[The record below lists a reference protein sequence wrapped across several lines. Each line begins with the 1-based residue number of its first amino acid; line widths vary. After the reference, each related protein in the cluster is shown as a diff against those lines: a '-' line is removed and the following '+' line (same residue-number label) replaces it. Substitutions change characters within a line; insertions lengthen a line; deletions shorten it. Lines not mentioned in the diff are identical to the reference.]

1 MPRRSHLLVGIL
13 LGAATTAVYM
23 IGSGRSFGY
32 DAAATFANFIA
43 TPSLWDAFAVH
54 AVIPTIPLKSVASND
69 HVLFS
74 LVSHLI
80 YSTTGSRSEAVY
92 RLLPAVAAGGT
103 VGVMAT
109 VLSRKFGLMAG
120 LSAALYIATV
130 PLFVDNSRDLRG
142 YSLAALCSV
151 LGSLILASTGV
162 GRGSG
167 PQWGRLRLI
176 AYGLLMGLA
185 IAAQLFAVV
194 VLVGHVAWVATRRSL
209 SPLMQLAPAWL
220 LAAVIGVA
228 ANANI
233 QVMELLQHG
242 YPPSLFYPTFP
253 SDLIIFLLGAPV
265 ALPLGLWL
273 STAGL
278 GLWALRREP
287 WLWASLAVLAAVVA
301 IFWLGLQPAYLY
313 PRFFIFLVPGC
324 AYLMAAAIA
333 RWKVLAPVALA
344 GAVAASVSQGAGYT
358 QDPLAVPQAA
368 AFVERTHAA
377 GKTACVIHADEQV
390 LAAYTTEFKVVSS
403 AEDLGGCDAVVVV
416 SWNVDLALRDLA
428 AQQFPRRTILQAY
441 YNAVVLE
448 R

>member
-1 MPRRSHLLVGIL
+1 MRTRADLFVGIL
-13 LGAATTAVYM
+13 LGVATTAVYL
-23 IGSGRSFGY
+23 IGANRSYGY

-43 TPSLWDAFAVH
+43 TPSLLDAFATH
-54 AVIPTIPLKSVASND
+54 AALPTIPLKSIASND
-69 HVLFS
+69 HVLIS

-80 YSTTGSRSEAVY
+80 YSATGSRSELVY
-92 RLLPAVAAGGT
+92 RVLPALAGGAT
-103 VGVMAT
+103 VGVMAI
-109 VLSRKFGLMAG
+109 VLTRKFGMLAG
-120 LSAALYIATV
+120 VSAALYIATA

-151 LGSLILASTGV
+151 LASIVLSTA
-162 GRGSG
+162 GRDAARSR
-167 PQWGRLRLI
+167 RLRLI

-185 IAAQLFAVV
+185 IAAQLFAIV
-194 VLVGHVAWVATRRSL
+194 VLVGHVAWIATRRSVPAL
-209 SPLMQLAPAWL
+209 VELAPAWFV
-220 LAAVIGVA
+220 AALIGVA

-253 SDLIIFLLGAPV
+253 GDLVIFLLGAPV

-287 WLWASLAVLAAVVA
+287 WLWASLAVLAVVVA
-301 IFWLGLQPAYLY
+301 VLWLGLQPAYLY

-333 RWKVLAPVALA
+333 RWKVLAPVVLLGA
-344 GAVAASVSQGAGYT
+344 AVAGFSQVTGYT
-358 QDPLAVPQAA
+358 QDPLALPQAS
-368 AFVERTHAA
+368 AFVERIHGE
-377 GKTACVIHADEQV
+377 GKTACVIRADEQV
-390 LAAYTTEFKVVSS
+390 LTAYTTEFKVVSS
-403 AEDLGGCDAVVVV
+403 AQDLNGCDAVVIV
-416 SWNVDLALRDLA
+416 SWNVDLAPRDLA
-428 AQQFPRRTILQAY
+428 AAQFPRRTILPAY
-441 YNAVVLE
+441 YNGVVLE